1 MLLRTF
7 LFAILPWCVIGAGT
21 RIADNF
27 FFPGFWWA
35 KVTLQFGLYRPL
47 LVEHVTKRRKASVTT
62 VGWWAS
68 LQNTRIKTKAAK
80 LMEMI
85 HSSVIDHCLSYVRMD
100 SFPAVIKRCR
110 HGENMKKCPGLACCD
125 LCESLVRVLWGLLII
140 SCWCKNINILKRF
153 QDQKLIIAIWK
164 WSECA
169 WMFYSYL
176 PSLCITPTV
185 QSGER

>member
-1 MLLRTF
+1 MLLTTF
-7 LFAILPWCVIGAGT
+7 LFAILPWCVIGAGLT
-21 RIADNF
+21 F
-27 FFPGFWWA
+27 FFQDSDEQRWHYSLGYIAPCWLSMWRKGE
-35 KVTLQFGLYRPL
+35 RPQL
-47 LVEHVTKRRKASVTT
+47 

-68 LQNTRIKTKAAK
+68 LQNTRIKTKAVK

-85 HSSVIDHCLSYVRMD
+85 HSSVIDHCLSFVRMD
-100 SFPAVIKRCR
+100 AFPAVIKRCR
-110 HGENMKKCPGLACCD
+110 HGEDMKKCPGLACCD